1 MEPTD
6 GAQCICLITD
16 GEQSG
21 TIPENSVILGAPFFR
36 NFVIMLNFESSQVT
50 IASKEVNSPLHVI
63 SYSDKVQ

>member
-1 MEPTD
+1 METAD

-21 TIPENSVILGAPFFR
+21 TTPENSVILGAPFFR
-36 NFVIMLNFESSQVT
+36 NFVIMLNYESSSVT

-63 SYSDKVQ
+63 TYSDMVQ